1 MVEDCK
7 CLDVTQGPLIF
18 PYVAPFFFFCFR
30 ALGLIIRFFLI

>member
-18 PYVAPFFFFCFR
+18 PYVAPFFFFFR